1 MRQLLTIVL
10 LLSLAS
16 QALATSWGVRYCKGK
31 VYSGDTMSE
40 ILNKC
45 GEPASNY
52 LDSSHA
58 VIPAGSVNVVKTKSR
73 EVWLYAAK
81 RRQPVEI
88 IFKNGVVVKVNY
100 RNL

>member
-1 MRQLLTIVL
+1 MRQLLIIVL

-16 QALATSWGVRYCKGK
+16 PALATSWGVRYCKGK

-40 ILNKC
+40 ILSKC

-52 LDSSHA
+52 QNNTATVDT
-58 VIPAGSVNVVKTKSR
+58 AGNVNIVRTKSR
-73 EVWLYAAK
+73 EVWLYAVK

-88 IFKNGVVVKVNY
+88 IFKNGRVVAVRYK
-100 RNL
+100 